1 MGSRQTQTESPDVL
15 RALEVLRSA
24 GFVFVAPKALRLVS
38 VAEAAA
44 MLSVSGS
51 TIRQWQRLGRLP
63 GAAMLPGGDLRI
75 PVGDLEAIVA
85 AGRLS
90 RHAQA
95 EVAA

>member
-1 MGSRQTQTESPDVL
+1 MRTPLNSDVL
-15 RALEVLRSA
+15 RAVETLRAA
-24 GFVFVAPKALRLVS
+24 GFVFSPASQPAPRLLTVD
-38 VAEAAA
+38 AAA
-44 MLSVSGS
+44 DRLSVSAS
-51 TIRQWQRLGRLP
+51 TIRSWLKRGLLP
-63 GAAMLPGGDLRI
+63 HATMLPGGDLRI